1 MGDTDCHSQ
10 CAHWLRNDTV
20 NKRCSTS
27 PGGRTKASAPTEAF
41 KGCVGEGLCP
51 SRRAGKSAKRR
62 RWRMQ
67 RAGFEEVPR
76 LADTTVAGNRLARRW
91 AREPRPYG
99 EVARGAGK
107 ESPSHGFASPA
118 PFRQGGRGDGGDGL
132 PRALCALA
140 MTGGFGNKKGMPV
153 RASLLR
159 FYAGAIALARVCAY
173 SISRRFDCLASWV
186 TLGRISSRTP
196 LSYLALMLAVSMPA
210 TLKLRL

>member
-1 MGDTDCHSQ
+1 MWGTRIATAS
-10 CAHWLRNDTV
+10 V
-20 NKRCSTS
+20 
-27 PGGRTKASAPTEAF
+27 RTGFAMTPLTRGAVCGPMWGAAPTERLLMVP
-41 KGCVGEGLCP
+41 G
-51 SRRAGKSAKRR
+51 AG
-62 RWRMQ
+62 
-67 RAGFEEVPR
+67 GV
-76 LADTTVAGNRLARRW
+76 
-91 AREPRPYG
+91 EPRPYG
-99 EVARGAGK
+99 EVTRGAAGK
-107 ESPSHGFASPA
+107 TNPSVTASPCQPPLGKGA
-118 PFRQGGRGDGGDGL
+118 YKDGGRGL

>member
-1 MGDTDCHSQ
+1 MWGTRIATASVRTGFAMTGLC
-10 CAHWLRNDTV
+10 
-20 NKRCSTS
+20 KRCGVRADVGSELS
-27 PGGRTKASAPTEAF
+27 AAGGRSIEVSEWPRSKFPASAVRQHRNFGHRNRIIGPSDAC
-41 KGCVGEGLCP
+41 KRCVG
-51 SRRAGKSAKRR
+51 
-62 RWRMQ
+62 
-67 RAGFEEVPR
+67 
-76 LADTTVAGNRLARRW
+76 ADRGIG
-91 AREPRPYG
+91 PYG
-99 EVARGAGK
+99 EAARGAGK
-107 ESPSHGFASPA
+107 ESPSHGFAVPA
-118 PFRQGGRGDGGDGL
+118 PFRQGGRGGGGDGL

>member
-1 MGDTDCHSQ
+1 MRADVGSELS
-10 CAHWLRNDTV
+10 AA
-20 NKRCSTS
+20 
-27 PGGRTKASAPTEAF
+27 GGRSIEVSEWPRSKFPASAVRQHRNFGHRNRIIGPSDAC
-41 KGCVGEGLCP
+41 KRCVGEGQET
-51 SRRAGKSAKRR
+51 RADRG
-62 RWRMQ
+62 
-67 RAGFEEVPR
+67 V
-76 LADTTVAGNRLARRW
+76 L
-91 AREPRPYG
+91 PYG

-107 ESPSHGFASPA
+107 ESPSHGFAVPA
-118 PFRQGGRGDGGDGL
+118 PFRQGAERTGVRIATASVRTGF
-132 PRALCALA
+132 A